1 MLGTSRTGVIEL
13 DVVGSCVN
21 QTMLNTEEHRE
32 SVYVSSMLNR
42 LPSKTL
48 DHVGDTS
55 WCSFCVVMVDE
66 TGCSALLSP
75 QRLQLLTILKVSE
88 YDQEIP
94 QSHTADQPTAP

>member
-13 DVVGSCVN
+13 DVVGSDVN
-21 QTMLNTEEHRE
+21 QTMLNTEKHRE
-32 SVYVSSMLNR
+32 SVYISSMLKR

-66 TGCSALLSP
+66 TGCSALHLF
-75 QRLQLLTILKVSE
+75 
-88 YDQEIP
+88 
-94 QSHTADQPTAP
+94 